1 MNDAYAVKVLTE
13 RRQALQTYVKMCVLR
28 SRYLDEVKWHRMQAA
43 ALSCAI
49 RALTGKRPTRRK
61 TPKFVARA

>member
-1 MNDAYAVKVLTE
+1 MNDAYAVKVLTAMRE
-13 RRQALQTYVKMCVLR
+13 FSRLRITVCHLSVDEGTQCRR
-28 SRYLDEVKWHRMQAA
+28 EIA

-61 TPKFVARA
+61 TPKFVDRA

>member
-13 RRQALQTYVKMCVLR
+13 LRDWYSLPRWFER
-28 SRYLDEVKWHRMQAA
+28 SRPHRA

-49 RALTGKRPTRRK
+49 RALTGKRPTRRDYHLLK

>member
-1 MNDAYAVKVLTE
+1 MNDAYAVKVLT
-13 RRQALQTYVKMCVLR
+13 AM
-28 SRYLDEVKWHRMQAA
+28 RYRNLTSDANLVGFPEVKKQCRQRAA

-49 RALTGKRPTRRK
+49 RALTGKRPSRRK

>member
-1 MNDAYAVKVLTE
+1 MNDAYAVKVLTAM
-13 RRQALQTYVKMCVLR
+13 RVTRTGWAQTYAGQLYGR
-28 SRYLDEVKWHRMQAA
+28 LNFLPRQYRREIA

-61 TPKFVARA
+61 K